1 MIVQKLGVPIY
12 LQVKAHILDKI
23 KTGCY
28 KPGDKL
34 PTERRLSEQLGISRN
49 TVSAAYKELLL
60 EGVLEAR
67 QGRGTFVREQA
78 ADPMTAGA
86 DIAGSRLERALKV
99 IDAAMV
105 QAVEFGFT
113 VEQFAALVAIRAKE
127 REFAVRELRVAVID
141 CTLEYVE
148 RFVAQ
153 LGQVAKVRLEALT
166 LAEVLTGAV
175 KPEFLAACDLIVTT
189 MEHQAAVAERLGGSN
204 KLMAVATTP
213 NLEAVIKLARLPAGT
228 TVAVVAKTP
237 EFVTA
242 LNRLLVKIGC
252 SGITLNSCVGR
263 VGEQVKQCIAD
274 HSVVV
279 AADSMQ
285 SSVRQAAGAAQ
296 DIITFYYEID
306 QGSLQQVVSRLVTES
321 DKAKE

>member
-23 KTGCY
+23 KTGYY
-28 KPGDKL
+28 KHGDKL
-34 PTERRLSEQLGISRN
+34 PTERQLSEQLGISRN

-60 EGVLEAR
+60 EGVLEAQ
-67 QGRGTFVREQA
+67 QGRGTFVREQT
-78 ADPMTAGA
+78 ADPMIAGA

-99 IDAAMV
+99 IDAAMLQV
-105 QAVEFGFT
+105 VEFGFT

-127 REFAVRELRVAVID
+127 KEFAVRELRVAVVD

-153 LGQVAKVRLEALT
+153 LGQMAKVRFEAVT
-166 LAEVLTGAV
+166 LADLLTGAV

-189 MEHQAAVAERLGGSN
+189 MEHQAVIAERLGSSN

-213 NLEAVIKLARLPAGT
+213 NLEAVIKLARLTAGT
-228 TVAVVAKTP
+228 NVAVVAKTE

-242 LNRLLVKIGC
+242 LNRLLAKIGG
-252 SGITLNSCVGR
+252 SGIRLNPCVGQN
-263 VGEQVKQCIAD
+263 GEQVKQCIGNYD
-274 HSVVV
+274 VVV
-279 AADSMQ
+279 TADSMQ
-285 SSVRQAAGAAQ
+285 SIVRQAAGAAQ

-306 QGSLQQVVSRLVTES
+306 QGSLQQVISRLVTES